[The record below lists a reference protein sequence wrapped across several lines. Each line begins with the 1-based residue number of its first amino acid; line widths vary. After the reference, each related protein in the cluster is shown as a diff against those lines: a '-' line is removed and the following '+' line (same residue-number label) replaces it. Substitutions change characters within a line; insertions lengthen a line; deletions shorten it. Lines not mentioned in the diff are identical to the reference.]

1 MVARKS
7 QKKHLTNQLTLLN
20 KKIKRDVYNTIINTP
35 SFLGRYGE
43 YDGILTYLSKIWDLK
58 DMPSEDSRFKNAY
71 DDTVQHIVN
80 NDDWTYEY
88 LFTERLN
95 LIDGDESKFILF
107 LETTVN
113 PTVRQN
119 KEEIILF
126 VSKINSIIQSS
137 GYKLILADYFEEL
150 PVYKF
155 RDSKELNDLP
165 SDIIAN
171 TIPVYL
177 ESYKLDIEYPSFEL
191 VYDNWDDYGCKTTFD
206 LTFRE
211 DDSNKVSLGSVKI
224 MKAETAFTW
233 ETLPEK
239 FSFLANDFCS
249 LGQNKSY
256 YLRLKSILGSK
267 YHSFLLALRDVAIFP
282 KIHEQFENDNV
293 FKSSLIRD
301 NEVERLARTV
311 RFEIEGIN
319 PNEYYKFNYTYQPP
333 YAKNNI
339 ALNFDFEYNT
349 DFEHRIYAIIGKNGT
364 GKTRILSSL
373 AKSLSEKEP
382 QSFTPRKPVYGKV
395 FTVSYSFFDRFE
407 IPRSDAS
414 FNYVYCGLKKSNNE
428 WKSEEEMLSDFYES
442 ARLIKSKGLENEWF
456 KTLSN
461 FIVPEIL
468 EIIFDKEEDFINE
481 SNFVFKEERFSD
493 IQIMLS
499 SGQSIILYMISE
511 ILSQIRFD
519 SLILFDE
526 PETHLHPNAISSLLN
541 ALFTLV
547 GRFRSFCVLATHSPL
562 IIQEIPARNIFI
574 LERED
579 DSAYVRELERESFG
593 ENLTTITQDI
603 FGNREVPRHFI
614 KLIKDL
620 ISKGKTYSEIVS
632 ILETD
637 QLPISTT
644 IRLYIKTLMPK

>member
-1 MVARKS
+1 MAVLS
-7 QKKHLTNQLTLLN
+7 
-20 KKIKRDVYNTIINTP
+20 KKIKREVYNTIVNTP
-35 SFLGRYGE
+35 SFLGKYNE
-43 YDGILTYLSKIWDLK
+43 YDGVLTYLSKIWELK

-71 DDTVQHIVN
+71 DDTYQHIVN
-80 NDDWTYEY
+80 NDDWTYDY

-165 SDIIAN
+165 IDIIAN

-177 ESYKLDIEYPSFEL
+177 ESSKLDIEYPSFEL
-191 VYDNWDDYGCKTTFD
+191 GYDRWNDYGYKTTFD
-206 LTFRE
+206 LTFRKG
-211 DDSNKVSLGSVKI
+211 DTDKILLGKVKI
-224 MKAETAFTW
+224 MKGGIKSTW
-233 ETLPEK
+233 DSLPEK
-239 FSFLANDFCS
+239 FTSLDTDFCS
-249 LGQNKSY
+249 LGQDKSY
-256 YLRLKSILGSK
+256 YLKLKRLLDSN
-267 YHSFLLALRDVAIFP
+267 YHSFLLGLRDVAIFP
-282 KIHEQFENDNV
+282 KIHEQFEHDDI
-293 FKSSLIRD
+293 FKTSLIRD

-311 RFEIEGIN
+311 RFEIEGVN
-319 PNEYYKFNYTYQPP
+319 PNEYFKFNYTYQPP
-333 YAKNNI
+333 FAQNSI

-407 IPRSDAS
+407 IPSSDAS

-428 WKSEEEMLSDFYES
+428 WKTEEDMLSDFFES
-442 ARLIKSKGLENEWF
+442 VRLIKRKGLENEWF

-481 SNFVFKEERFSD
+481 YNFIFKEEKFSD
-493 IQIMLS
+493 IQKMLS
-499 SGQSIILYMISE
+499 SGQSIILYLISE

-526 PETHLHPNAISSLLN
+526 PETHLHPNAISALLN

-579 DSAYVRELERESFG
+579 DSVYVRGLERESFG
-593 ENLTTITQDI
+593 ENLTIITQDI

-637 QLPISTT
+637 QLPISST

>member
-1 MVARKS
+1 MA
-7 QKKHLTNQLTLLN
+7 QLS
-20 KKIKRDVYNTIINTP
+20 KKIKKDVYNAIVNTP
-35 SFLGRYGE
+35 SFLGKYQE
-43 YDGILTYLSKIWDLK
+43 YDGILTFLSKIWDLK

-71 DDTVQHIVN
+71 EDTHQHIVN
-80 NDDWTYEY
+80 NDDWTIDY

-95 LIDGDESKFILF
+95 LIDGEESKFILF

-113 PTVRQN
+113 PTVRIN
-119 KEEIILF
+119 KEDILLF
-126 VSKINSIIQSS
+126 VSKINHIIQSS

-155 RDSKELNDLP
+155 RDSKELSDLP
-165 SDIIAN
+165 IDIIAN
-171 TIPVYL
+171 KIPIYL
-177 ESYKLDIEYPSFEL
+177 RTSESTVEYPSFEL
-191 VYDNWDDYGCKTTFD
+191 DYDSWNDYGFITMFD
-206 LTFRE
+206 LTFRK
-211 DDSNKVSLGSVKI
+211 DVSSNISLGKVKI
-224 MKAETAFTW
+224 MKRGSESTW

-239 FSFLANDFCS
+239 FTSLEQDFCS

-256 YLRLKSILGSK
+256 YQKLKNLLDSN
-267 YHSFLLALRDVAIFP
+267 YNSFLLALRDVAIFP
-282 KIHEQFENDNV
+282 KIHEQFENDDI
-293 FKSSLIRD
+293 FKTSLIRN

-311 RFEIEGIN
+311 RFEIEGVN
-319 PNEYYKFNYTYQPP
+319 PNEYFKFNYTYQPP
-333 YAKNNI
+333 YAKNSI
-339 ALNFDFEYNT
+339 AFNFDFEYNT

-364 GKTRILSSL
+364 GKTRVLSSL

-382 QSFTPRKPVYGKV
+382 QSFTPRKPIYGKV

-407 IPRSDAS
+407 IPNSDAS

-428 WKSEEEMLSDFYES
+428 WKTEEDMLADFFES
-442 ARLIKSKGLENEWF
+442 VRLIKSKGLENEWF
-456 KTLSN
+456 KTLCN
-461 FIVPEIL
+461 FILPEIL
-468 EIIFDKEEDFINE
+468 EIAFDKEEDFINDY
-481 SNFVFKEERFSD
+481 NYIFKEDRFSD

-526 PETHLHPNAISSLLN
+526 PETHLHPNAISALLN

-547 GRFRSFCVLATHSPL
+547 KRFKSFCVLATHSPL

-574 LERED
+574 LEREN

-614 KLIKDL
+614 KLIEDL
-620 ISKGKTYSEIVS
+620 ISKGKMYSEIVS
-632 ILETD
+632 ILESD
-637 QLPISTT
+637 QLPISST